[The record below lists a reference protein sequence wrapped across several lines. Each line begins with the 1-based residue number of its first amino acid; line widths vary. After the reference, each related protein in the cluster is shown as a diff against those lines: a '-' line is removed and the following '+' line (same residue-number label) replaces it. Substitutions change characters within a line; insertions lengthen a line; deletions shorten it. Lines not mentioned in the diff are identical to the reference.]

1 MHDNEPVWINALPA
15 KTTSEII
22 ELSIILLDQLH
33 KGLRHNS
40 NLQYKNAFNQRKLYD
55 ILKSNSFTKNL
66 NYDNLYNNYDKIL
79 N

>member
-1 MHDNEPVWINALPA
+1 MHDNEPVWIHALPA

-40 NLQYKNAFNQRKLYD
+40 NLLYKNAHDHHSLHENYPKLG
-55 ILKSNSFTKNL
+55 KAKETR
-66 NYDNLYNNYDKIL
+66 
-79 N
+79 